1 MNFPFFIARRYLFS
15 RKRFSAVNVV
25 SLVSAVAICV
35 VSSALVCI
43 LSIFNGY
50 ESLIMKHSAVTD
62 PPLLIRTADH
72 SMLHADDATL
82 LSALQTAGISSYSFT
97 LKGEGL
103 VRTSLRQQAVA
114 LLGVDDRYVGTVN
127 IDSIAFAGTFSIEG
141 LSGMAA
147 LNVGAATA
155 AEMQL
160 GVGFVDPV
168 EIIVPRRVGLIN
180 PLVPAGA
187 FKSMEGKVASVIASG
202 MEPTDHTIILSLDSL
217 RRLLDYTEQEAEAVA
232 LRLQADGEPEQVAA
246 TLRSVLG
253 ESYQVLDLAGQH
265 PEVSQ
270 LVSMEKWMS
279 YFILL
284 FILVLAAF
292 NIVSSLSMLLIEKK
306 EDIAMLHSLGASR
319 QVIARIFRMEGMLVS
334 LIGAVVGIVIGIAL
348 CLAQQTYGLV
358 TLQIGLSSVPYPI
371 RIDALDLALIF
382 LTIFALSYA
391 AAYYPV
397 HYFIN
402 RRLKQN

>member
-232 LRLQADGEPEQVAA
+232 IRLQADGEPEQVAA

-253 ESYQVLDLAGQH
+253 EGYQVLDLAGQH
-265 PEVSQ
+265 PEISQ

-306 EDIAMLHSLGASR
+306 EDIATLHSLGASR

>member
-141 LSGMAA
+141 LTGMAA

-232 LRLQADGEPEQVAA
+232 IRLQADGEPEQVAA

-253 ESYQVLDLAGQH
+253 EGYQVLDLAGQH

-306 EDIAMLHSLGASR
+306 EDIATLHSLGASR

>member
-232 LRLQADGEPEQVAA
+232 IRLQADGEPEQVAA
-246 TLRSVLG
+246 TLSSVLG
-253 ESYQVLDLAGQH
+253 EGYQVLDLAGQH

-306 EDIAMLHSLGASR
+306 EDIATLHSLGASR
-319 QVIARIFRMEGMLVS
+319 QVIARIFRMEGVLVS
-334 LIGAVVGIVIGIAL
+334 LIGAVVGIGIGIAL

>member
-232 LRLQADGEPEQVAA
+232 IRLQADGEPEQVAA

-253 ESYQVLDLAGQH
+253 EGYQVLDLAGQH

-306 EDIAMLHSLGASR
+306 EDIATLHSLGASR
-319 QVIARIFRMEGMLVS
+319 QVIVRIFRMEGMLVS

-358 TLQIGLSSVPYPI
+358 TLQIGLSSGPYPI

>member
-141 LSGMAA
+141 LTGMAA

-232 LRLQADGEPEQVAA
+232 IRLQADGKPEQVAA

-253 ESYQVLDLAGQH
+253 EGYQVLDLAGQH

-306 EDIAMLHSLGASR
+306 EDIATLHSLGASR

>member
-232 LRLQADGEPEQVAA
+232 IRLQADGEPEQVAA

-253 ESYQVLDLAGQH
+253 EGYQVLDLAGQH

-306 EDIAMLHSLGASR
+306 EDIATLHSLGASR
-319 QVIARIFRMEGMLVS
+319 QVIVRIFRMEGMLVS

>member
-232 LRLQADGEPEQVAA
+232 IRLQADGEPEQVAA

-253 ESYQVLDLAGQH
+253 EGYQVLDLAGQH

-306 EDIAMLHSLGASR
+306 EDIATLHSLGASR

-348 CLAQQTYGLV
+348 CLAQQAYGLV

>member
-232 LRLQADGEPEQVAA
+232 IRLQADGEPEQVAA

-253 ESYQVLDLAGQH
+253 EGYQVLDLAGQH

-306 EDIAMLHSLGASR
+306 EDIATLHSLGASR

-334 LIGAVVGIVIGIAL
+334 LIGAVVGIGIGIAL
-348 CLAQQTYGLV
+348 CLAQQAYGLV

>member
-1 MNFPFFIARRYLFS
+1 
-15 RKRFSAVNVV
+15 
-25 SLVSAVAICV
+25 
-35 VSSALVCI
+35 
-43 LSIFNGY
+43 
-50 ESLIMKHSAVTD
+50 
-62 PPLLIRTADH
+62 
-72 SMLHADDATL
+72 MLHADDATL

-232 LRLQADGEPEQVAA
+232 IRLQADGEPEQVAA

-253 ESYQVLDLAGQH
+253 EGYQVLDLAGQH

-306 EDIAMLHSLGASR
+306 EDIATLHSLGASR

>member
-72 SMLHADDATL
+72 SMLHADDAIL

-141 LSGMAA
+141 LTGMAA

-232 LRLQADGEPEQVAA
+232 IRLQADGEPEQVAA

-253 ESYQVLDLAGQH
+253 EGYQVLDLAGQH

-306 EDIAMLHSLGASR
+306 EDIATLHSLGASR

>member
-141 LSGMAA
+141 LTGMAA

-232 LRLQADGEPEQVAA
+232 IRLQADGEPEQVAA

-253 ESYQVLDLAGQH
+253 EGYQVLDLAGQH

-292 NIVSSLSMLLIEKK
+292 NIVSSLSMLLIEKT
-306 EDIAMLHSLGASR
+306 EDIATLHSLGASR

>member
-141 LSGMAA
+141 LTGMAA

-232 LRLQADGEPEQVAA
+232 IRLQADGEPEQVAA

-253 ESYQVLDLAGQH
+253 EGYQVLDLAGQH

-319 QVIARIFRMEGMLVS
+319 QVIVRIFRMEGMLVS

>member
-82 LSALQTAGISSYSFT
+82 LSALQMAGISSYSFT

-141 LSGMAA
+141 LTGMAA

-232 LRLQADGEPEQVAA
+232 IRLQADGEPEQVAA

-253 ESYQVLDLAGQH
+253 EGYQVLDLAGQH

-306 EDIAMLHSLGASR
+306 EDIATLHSLGASR

>member
-62 PPLLIRTADH
+62 PPLLICTADH

-232 LRLQADGEPEQVAA
+232 IRLQADGEPEQVAA

-253 ESYQVLDLAGQH
+253 EGYQVLDLAGQH

-306 EDIAMLHSLGASR
+306 EDIATLHSLGASR

>member
-141 LSGMAA
+141 LTGMAA

-232 LRLQADGEPEQVAA
+232 IRLQADGEPEQVAA

-253 ESYQVLDLAGQH
+253 EGYQVLDLAGQH
-265 PEVSQ
+265 PEISQ

-306 EDIAMLHSLGASR
+306 EDIATLHSLGASR
-319 QVIARIFRMEGMLVS
+319 QVIAHIFRVEGMLVS
-334 LIGAVVGIVIGIAL
+334 LIGAVVGIGIGIAL
-348 CLAQQTYGLV
+348 CLAQQAYGLV

>member
-232 LRLQADGEPEQVAA
+232 IRLQADGEPEQVAA

-253 ESYQVLDLAGQH
+253 EGYQVLDLAGQH

-306 EDIAMLHSLGASR
+306 EDIATLHSLGASR

>member
-232 LRLQADGEPEQVAA
+232 IRLQADGEPEQVAA

-253 ESYQVLDLAGQH
+253 EGYQVLDLAGQH

-292 NIVSSLSMLLIEKK
+292 NIVSSLSMLLIEKT
-306 EDIAMLHSLGASR
+306 EDIATLHSLGASR

-348 CLAQQTYGLV
+348 CLAQQAYGLV

>member
-35 VSSALVCI
+35 VSSVLVCI

-232 LRLQADGEPEQVAA
+232 IRLQADGEPEQVAA

-306 EDIAMLHSLGASR
+306 EDIATLHSLGASR

>member
-232 LRLQADGEPEQVAA
+232 IRLQADGEPEQVAA

-253 ESYQVLDLAGQH
+253 EGYQVLDLAGQH

-306 EDIAMLHSLGASR
+306 EDIATLHSLGASR
-319 QVIARIFRMEGMLVS
+319 QIIARIFRMEGMLVS